1 MRILFAHLSGLL
13 YCAAPAGRLVQQVQD
28 GRHVAGQSLLQAGQ
42 LPGGE
47 KSSCVFLRE
56 FDSNVMEKGEK
67 SSMGNVFLVTVIFR
81 KRELSIKS
89 INKNLFFQFNW
100 KTCSFP

>member
-1 MRILFAHLSGLL
+1 MSLNNYNHHFLGTPCTLFAHLSGLL

-42 LPGGE
+42 LPGGA
-47 KSSCVFLRE
+47 KCVFFRE

-67 SSMGNVFLVTVIFR
+67 SSMGNVF
-81 KRELSIKS
+81 
-89 INKNLFFQFNW
+89 
-100 KTCSFP
+100 